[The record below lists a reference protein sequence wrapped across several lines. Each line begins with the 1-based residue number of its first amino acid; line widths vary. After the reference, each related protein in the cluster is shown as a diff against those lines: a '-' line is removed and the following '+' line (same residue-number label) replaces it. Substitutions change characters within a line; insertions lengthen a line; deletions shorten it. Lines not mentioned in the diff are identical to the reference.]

1 MLIQVTSK
9 KNIEIDPEVV
19 KYIKENEQDFRVC
32 TSCFGS
38 EILPIWMKHPKPSD
52 IQTKIGENTLYISR
66 VQATYIDRVDKTM
79 LRPSFIEEM
88 KRFYLEG

>member
-9 KNIEIDPEVV
+9 KNIEIDPEIVQ
-19 KYIKENEQDFRVC
+19 YIKENEQDFRVC

-38 EILPIWMKHPKPSD
+38 ELLPVWMKRPKPSD
-52 IQTKIGENTLYISR
+52 IETKIGENTLYISR
-66 VQATYIDRVDKTM
+66 VQASYINCVDKTM

-88 KRFYLEG
+88 RKVYLEG